1 MSRVVAAC
9 VRVLVP
15 GAAWLARTVVP
26 AATGARPAIVLLS
39 AAFAVVL
46 SSCVLVGPDYDEPA
60 TPKPSRWV
68 AELERGLVGG
78 EAETAQWW
86 SVFGDPLLDDLV
98 QRAVTTNLDVTEALA
113 RVREARARRAI
124 AGAEIFPSVDATG
137 SYERRRSS
145 VAFGD
150 DDDGGGGS
158 GDFDR
163 TSDVFSTG
171 FDASWEIDIFGRR
184 RRALEQTSAELAAF
198 QASLRDALVTVVSE
212 VARNYMEV
220 RSLQWRIAI
229 AETNV
234 ASQADSL
241 DLVTWRFKAGLVG
254 GLDVDQ
260 ATYNLA
266 NTRARI
272 PELDTQLV
280 AARNRIAVLLGLP
293 PGAVD
298 EDLGVVAPVPAVPVS
313 VAVGVPADLLRRRP
327 DVAAAERQLAA
338 ATAAI
343 GVATADLYPT
353 LTLNGTIGFSA
364 SDLAD
369 IGTGASETYGFGP
382 SIRWNVFDAGRIRAQ
397 IRERSAQADQALAA
411 YESAVLNAY
420 EEAENALVAYVRE
433 QIRRDHLVEAV
444 AAAESA
450 LSLARTQYESGVV
463 DFQQVLEAQRAQ
475 LTFQESLAISTAA
488 VATDLVA
495 LYKALGGGWESSY
508 CGTHEC
514 AVEKRGQ
521 TPFP

>member
-1 MSRVVAAC
+1 MSERFGLHVRSLVPAVAA
-9 VRVLVP
+9 V
-15 GAAWLARTVVP
+15 T
-26 AATGARPAIVLLS
+26 
-39 AAFAVVL
+39 L
-46 SSCVLVGPDYDEPA
+46 SSCVLVGPDYREPP

-68 AELERGLVGG
+68 AELERGLVIG
-78 EAETAQWW
+78 EPDMARWW
-86 SVFGDPLLDDLV
+86 SVFGDSLLDDLV
-98 QRAVTTNLDVTEALA
+98 HRAVTTNLDVTEALA
-113 RVREARARRAI
+113 RVREARARRAV
-124 AGAEIFPSVDATG
+124 AGAEIFPSVDATAT
-137 SYERRRSS
+137 YQRDRSS
-145 VAFGD
+145 AAFGQN
-150 DDDGGGGS
+150 DGGSSSS
-158 GDFDR
+158 GFDR
-163 TSDVFSTG
+163 NSDFYSTG

-184 RRALEQTSAELAAF
+184 RRALEQTSAELASS
-198 QASLRDALVTVVSE
+198 QASLRDALISVVSE
-212 VARNYMEV
+212 VARNYVEV
-220 RSLQWRIAI
+220 RSLQSRIAI

-234 ASQADSL
+234 ASQVDSL
-241 DLVTWRFKAGLVG
+241 DLVSWRFQAGLVG

-272 PELDTQLV
+272 PELETQLA

-298 EDLGVVAPVPAVPVS
+298 EDLATPAPLPVVPVR
-313 VAVGVPADLLRRRP
+313 VAIGVPADLLRRRP

-353 LTLNGTIGFSA
+353 LTLSGTIGFSA

-420 EEAENALVAYVRE
+420 EDAENALVAYVRE

-444 AAAESA
+444 TASESA
-450 LSLARTQYESGVV
+450 LKLARTQYATGIV

-475 LTFQESLAISTAA
+475 LTFQESLAISTAR

-495 LYKALGGGWESSY
+495 LYKALGGGWEATY

-514 AVEKRGQ
+514 ALD
-521 TPFP
+521 

>member
-1 MSRVVAAC
+1 MSERRRRRGYRVQ
-9 VRVLVP
+9 RRS
-15 GAAWLARTVVP
+15 ARTVLT
-26 AATGARPAIVLLS
+26 AAVAVL
-39 AAFAVVL
+39 F
-46 SSCVLVGPDYDEPA
+46 SSCVLVGPDYESPR

-68 AELERGLVGG
+68 AELERGLVDGD
-78 EAETAQWW
+78 AATSRWW

-98 QRAVTTNLDVTEALA
+98 HRAVTTNLDVTEALA
-113 RVREARARRAI
+113 RVREARARRTI

-137 SYERRRSS
+137 TYERRRSS
-145 VAFGD
+145 TAFGD
-150 DDDGGGGS
+150 DDDDGGGS
-158 GDFDR
+158 GFDR
-163 TSDVFSTG
+163 NSDFFSTG

-184 RRALEQTSAELAAF
+184 RRALEQTSAELASS
-198 QASLRDALVTVVSE
+198 QASLRDTLVSVVSE
-212 VARNYMEV
+212 VARNYVEL
-220 RSLQWRIAI
+220 RSLQSRIAI

-234 ASQADSL
+234 TSQADSL
-241 DLVTWRFKAGLVG
+241 DLVSWRFKAGLVG

-272 PELDTQLV
+272 PSLEIELA
-280 AARNRIAVLLGLP
+280 AARNRISVLLGLP

-298 EDLGVVAPVPAVPVS
+298 EDLGVPAPVPVVPVQ

-369 IGTGASETYGFGP
+369 IGTGPSETYGFGP
-382 SIRWNVFDAGRIRAQ
+382 SIRWNLFDAGRIRAQ

-444 AAAESA
+444 TAAESA
-450 LSLARTQYESGVV
+450 LKLARMQYESGVV

-475 LTFQESLAISTAA
+475 LTFQESLAISSAA
-488 VATDLVA
+488 VATNLVA
-495 LYKALGGGWESSY
+495 LYKALGGGWESAY
-508 CGTHEC
+508 CGPHEC
-514 AVEKRGQ
+514 ATGTVPNFLKTGNN
-521 TPFP
+521 

>member
-1 MSRVVAAC
+1 MSNRVVC
-9 VRVLVP
+9 GFRPLV
-15 GAAWLARTVVP
+15 ATAVALA
-26 AATGARPAIVLLS
+26 
-39 AAFAVVL
+39 L
-46 SSCVLVGPDYDEPA
+46 SSCVLVGPNYEQPT

-68 AELERGLVGG
+68 AELERGLVSGD
-78 EAETAQWW
+78 AEMARWW

-98 QRAVTTNLDVTEALA
+98 HRAVTTNLDVTEALA
-113 RVREARARRAI
+113 RVREARARRAV

-137 SYERRRSS
+137 TYERQRSS
-145 VAFGD
+145 EAFGE
-150 DDDGGGGS
+150 DDGGGGS

-163 TSDVFSTG
+163 TSDFYSTG

-184 RRALEQTSAELAAF
+184 RRALEQTSAELASS
-198 QASLRDALVTVVSE
+198 QASLRDALISVVSE
-212 VARNYMEV
+212 VARNYVEV
-220 RSLQWRIAI
+220 RSLQSRIAI
-229 AETNV
+229 ADTNV
-234 ASQADSL
+234 TSQADSL
-241 DLVTWRFKAGLVG
+241 DLVSWRYQAGLVG

-272 PELDTQLV
+272 PQLETELA

-298 EDLGVVAPVPAVPVS
+298 EDLGVPAPVPVVPVR

-369 IGTGASETYGFGP
+369 IGTGASERYGFGP
-382 SIRWNVFDAGRIRAQ
+382 SIRWNIFDAGRIRAQ

-411 YESAVLNAY
+411 YESVVLGAY

-444 AAAESA
+444 TAAESA
-450 LSLARTQYESGVV
+450 LKLARTQYESGVV

-495 LYKALGGGWESSY
+495 LYKALGGGWESAY

-514 AVEKRGQ
+514 ALDTQ
-521 TPFP
+521 

>member
-1 MSRVVAAC
+1 MSRRRATRGRRCAGALARARVGVLAKTLVAA
-9 VRVLVP
+9 L
-15 GAAWLARTVVP
+15 AALT
-26 AATGARPAIVLLS
+26 
-39 AAFAVVL
+39 L
-46 SSCVLVGPDYDEPA
+46 SSCVLVGPDYREPP

-68 AELERGLVGG
+68 AELERGLVSG
-78 EAETAQWW
+78 APSMSRWW

-98 QRAVTTNLDVTEALA
+98 GRAVTTNLDVTDALA
-113 RVREARARRAI
+113 RVREARARRVV

-137 SYERRRSS
+137 TYQREKSS
-145 VAFGD
+145 VAFGND
-150 DDDGGGGS
+150 NGGASS
-158 GDFDR
+158 GNFDR
-163 TSDVFSTG
+163 TSDFYSTG
-171 FDASWEIDIFGRR
+171 FDASWEVDIFGRR
-184 RRALEQTSAELAAF
+184 RRALEQTTAELESST
-198 QASLRDALVTVVSE
+198 ASLRDTLVSVASE
-212 VARNYMEV
+212 VARNYVET
-220 RSLQWRIAI
+220 RSLQSRIAI

-234 ASQADSL
+234 ASQSESL
-241 DLVTWRFKAGLVG
+241 DLVKWRYKAGLVG

-272 PELDTQLV
+272 PQLETELA

-298 EDLGVVAPVPAVPVS
+298 EDLAAPAPVPVVPVE

-364 SDLAD
+364 SDFAD
-369 IGTGASETYGFGP
+369 IGTGASERWGFGP
-382 SIRWNVFDAGRIRAQ
+382 SVRWNIFDAGRIRAQ
-397 IRERSAQADQALAA
+397 IRARSAQADQALAA
-411 YESAVLNAY
+411 YESAVLKAY

-433 QIRRDHLVEAV
+433 QVRRDHLVEAV
-444 AAAESA
+444 TAAESA
-450 LSLARTQYESGVV
+450 LKLARTQYASGVI

-475 LTFQESLAISTAA
+475 LAFQESLAVSAA
-488 VATDLVA
+488 SVATDLVA
-495 LYKALGGGWESSY
+495 LYKALGGGWEAAY

-514 AVEKRGQ
+514 AVEKRCL
-521 TPFP
+521 TPF

>member
-1 MSRVVAAC
+1 MSERRTRRRSRVQRRA
-9 VRVLVP
+9 
-15 GAAWLARTVVP
+15 ARTVLP
-26 AATGARPAIVLLS
+26 AAVAVL
-39 AAFAVVL
+39 F
-46 SSCVLVGPDYDEPA
+46 SSCVLVGPDYESPR

-68 AELERGLVGG
+68 AELERGLVDGDP
-78 EAETAQWW
+78 ATSRWW
-86 SVFGDPLLDDLV
+86 GVFGVPLLDDLV
-98 QRAVTTNLDVTEALA
+98 YRAVTTNLDVTEALA
-113 RVREARARRAI
+113 RVREARARWTI

-137 SYERRRSS
+137 TYERQRSS
-145 VAFGD
+145 TAFGD
-150 DDDGGGGS
+150 DDGGGS
-158 GDFDR
+158 GFDR
-163 TSDVFSTG
+163 NSDFFSTG

-184 RRALEQTSAELAAF
+184 RRALEQTSAELESS
-198 QASLRDALVTVVSE
+198 QASLRDALVSVVSE
-212 VARNYMEV
+212 VARNYVEL
-220 RSLQWRIAI
+220 RSLQSRIAI

-234 ASQADSL
+234 TSQADSL
-241 DLVTWRFKAGLVG
+241 DLVSWRFKAGLVG

-260 ATYNLA
+260 ATYNVA

-272 PELDTQLV
+272 PSLEIELA
-280 AARNRIAVLLGLP
+280 AARNRIAVLLGLA

-298 EDLGVVAPVPAVPVS
+298 EDLAAAAPVPVVPVE

-382 SIRWNVFDAGRIRAQ
+382 SIRWNLFDAGRIRAQ
-397 IRERSAQADQALAA
+397 IRERNAQADQALAA

-433 QIRRDHLVEAV
+433 QIRRDYLVEAV
-444 AAAESA
+444 TAAESA
-450 LSLARTQYESGVV
+450 LKLARMQYESGVV

-475 LTFQESLAISTAA
+475 LT
-488 VATDLVA
+488 
-495 LYKALGGGWESSY
+495 
-508 CGTHEC
+508 
-514 AVEKRGQ
+514 
-521 TPFP
+521 